1 MEKQKATSI
10 LNDIMEKLSLIKKD
24 DVKEVEL
31 KEEEVQLSEQL
42 TEEEEMSQEL
52 TELACQEE
60 VVAEELSSDEVEA
73 EELQEEVSAEEV
85 SEEIEMD
92 EKKYVSREE
101 FDMKIKSIMDK
112 IDEMKLGYDKE
123 KVSMSKQ
130 IEELSKEPAA
140 EPINQG
146 TEEQPRK
153 KVLYSQNRQFSTK
166 DRVLNKIFNI
176 NR

>member
-42 TEEEEMSQEL
+42 TEEEEISQEL

-73 EELQEEVSAEEV
+73 EKLEEEAPVEEV
-85 SEEIEMD
+85 SEESLNED
-92 EKKYVSREE
+92 KYVSREE

-140 EPINQG
+140 EPISQG

-166 DRVLNKIFNI
+166 DRVLNQIFNI

>member
-1 MEKQKATSI
+1 
-10 LNDIMEKLSLIKKD
+10 MEKLSLIKKD

-31 KEEEVQLSEQL
+31 KEEEEVQLSEQL

-101 FDMKIKSIMDK
+101 FDIKIKSIMDK

-140 EPINQG
+140 EPISQG

-153 KVLYSQNRQFSTK
+153 KVLYSQNRQFSTR
-166 DRVLNKIFNI
+166 DRVLNQFLTLIDK
-176 NR
+176 

>member
-73 EELQEEVSAEEV
+73 EKLEEEAPVEEV
-85 SEEIEMD
+85 SEESLNED
-92 EKKYVSREE
+92 KYVSREE

-123 KVSMSKQ
+123 TVSMSKQ

-140 EPINQG
+140 QPINQG
-146 TEEQPRK
+146 SENEPLK
-153 KVLYSQNRQFSTK
+153 KILYAQNRAYTTK
-166 DRVLNKIFNI
+166 DRVLNSIYNI
-176 NR
+176 NN

>member
-146 TEEQPRK
+146 SDSEPVK
-153 KVLYSQNRQFSTK
+153 KILYAQNRSFTTK
-166 DRVLNKIFNI
+166 DRVLNSIYNI
-176 NR
+176 NN

>member
-31 KEEEVQLSEQL
+31 EKEVQLSDQSI
-42 TEEEEMSQEL
+42 EEEKMSQEL

-60 VVAEELSSDEVEA
+60 VVSEELLS
-73 EELQEEVSAEEV
+73 EEVQSEKLEEEAPLEEV
-85 SEEIEMD
+85 SEESLNED
-92 EKKYVSREE
+92 KYVSRDEFESKIQAIMEKIEE
-101 FDMKIKSIMDK
+101 MN
-112 IDEMKLGYDKE
+112 LGYNNE

-140 EPINQG
+140 KPINQG
-146 TEEQPRK
+146 SDSEPIK
-153 KVLYSQNRQFSTK
+153 KVLYAQKRSYTTK
-166 DRVLNKIFNI
+166 DRVLNSIYNI
-176 NR
+176 NN

>member
-10 LNDIMEKLSLIKKD
+10 LNDIMERLSLIKKD

-31 KEEEVQLSEQL
+31 KKEEVQLSEQL
-42 TEEEEMSQEL
+42 TEVEEMSKEL

-60 VVAEELSSDEVEA
+60 VVAEELSSDEVQAEKLEEEA
-73 EELQEEVSAEEV
+73 PVEEV
-85 SEEIEMD
+85 SEEIEMEED
-92 EKKYVSREE
+92 KYVSREE
-101 FDMKIKSIMDK
+101 FDSKIKSIMDK

-140 EPINQG
+140 QPINQG
-146 TEEQPRK
+146 SENEPLK
-153 KVLYSQNRQFSTK
+153 KILYAQNRAYTTK
-166 DRVLNKIFNI
+166 DRVLNSIYNI
-176 NR
+176 NN

>member
-42 TEEEEMSQEL
+42 TEVEEMSKEL

-73 EELQEEVSAEEV
+73 EKLEEEAPVEEV

-92 EKKYVSREE
+92 EDKYVSREE
-101 FDMKIKSIMDK
+101 FDSKIKSIMDK

-123 KVSMSKQ
+123 KVSMRYQ
-130 IEELSKEPAA
+130 LEELSKEPAA

-146 TEEQPRK
+146 SENEPLK
-153 KVLYSQNRQFSTK
+153 NIFYAQNRAYTTIQ
-166 DRVLNKIFNI
+166 RLLNSNYHIDN
-176 NR
+176 

>member
-42 TEEEEMSQEL
+42 TEEEEMSQQL

-60 VVAEELSSDEVEA
+60 VVAEELS
-73 EELQEEVSAEEV
+73 
-85 SEEIEMD
+85 
-92 EKKYVSREE
+92 YVSRDE
-101 FDMKIKSIMDK
+101 FDIKIKAIMDK
-112 IDEMKLGYDKE
+112 IEEMSLGYQEE

-146 TEEQPRK
+146 SDSEPVK
-153 KVLYSQNRQFSTK
+153 KVLYAQNRSFVTTK
-166 DRVLNKIFNI
+166 DRVLNSIYNI
-176 NR
+176 NN

>member
-31 KEEEVQLSEQL
+31 KNQEVNLSEQIK
-42 TEEEEMSQEL
+42 EEEEMSQQL

-60 VVAEELSSDEVEA
+60 VVAEELSSNEVEA
-73 EELQEEVSAEEV
+73 EKLEEEAPVEEV
-85 SEEIEMD
+85 SEESLNED
-92 EKKYVSREE
+92 KYVSREE
-101 FDMKIKSIMDK
+101 FDSKIKAIMDK
-112 IDEMKLGYDKE
+112 IEEMSLGYQEE

-146 TEEQPRK
+146 SDSEPVK
-153 KVLYSQNRQFSTK
+153 KVLYAQNRAFTTK
-166 DRVLNKIFNI
+166 DRVLNSIYNL
-176 NR
+176 NN

>member
-42 TEEEEMSQEL
+42 TEEEEISQEL

-73 EELQEEVSAEEV
+73 EKLEEEAPVEEV
-85 SEEIEMD
+85 SEESLNED
-92 EKKYVSREE
+92 KYVSREE
-101 FDMKIKSIMDK
+101 FDMKIKAIMDK

-140 EPINQG
+140 EPISQG

-166 DRVLNKIFNI
+166 DRVLNQIFNI

>member
-73 EELQEEVSAEEV
+73 EKLEEEAPVEEV
-85 SEEIEMD
+85 SEESLNED
-92 EKKYVSREE
+92 KYVSREE

-140 EPINQG
+140 EPISQG

-166 DRVLNKIFNI
+166 DRVLNQIFNI

>member
-101 FDMKIKSIMDK
+101 FDIKIKSIMDK

-140 EPINQG
+140 EPISQG
-146 TEEQPRK
+146 TE
-153 KVLYSQNRQFSTK
+153 TT
-166 DRVLNKIFNI
+166 
-176 NR
+176 

>member
-1 MEKQKATSI
+1 
-10 LNDIMEKLSLIKKD
+10 
-24 DVKEVEL
+24 
-31 KEEEVQLSEQL
+31 
-42 TEEEEMSQEL
+42 
-52 TELACQEE
+52 
-60 VVAEELSSDEVEA
+60 
-73 EELQEEVSAEEV
+73 
-85 SEEIEMD
+85 
-92 EKKYVSREE
+92 
-101 FDMKIKSIMDK
+101 MDK

-140 EPINQG
+140 EPISQG

-153 KVLYSQNRQFSTK
+153 KVLYAQNRQFSTK

>member
-42 TEEEEMSQEL
+42 TEVEEMSKEL

-73 EELQEEVSAEEV
+73 EKLEEEAPVEEV
-85 SEEIEMD
+85 SEESLNED
-92 EKKYVSREE
+92 KYVSREE

-140 EPINQG
+140 EPISQG

-166 DRVLNKIFNI
+166 DRVLNQIFNI